1 MFTVASDGSAELAGY
16 LDPLYNTDA
25 EGGVEGEG
33 AVKYILSVSK

>member
-1 MFTVASDGSAELAGY
+1 MLTVASDGSAELAGY
-16 LDPLYNTDA
+16 LDPLHNTDV